1 MNARPSSDRHFHA
14 ARFNTRSGRLNGY
27 TRTGLR
33 CVRPENGMPSA
44 APKTSSRIGVTI
56 SDDRMTASV
65 LLRPGANTSPLV
77 VTEIVEALQTTGV
90 LIDDEVRER
99 AEEFVTQAAGDET
112 PESFIVAKGT
122 PPEGRDEIFVLNPA
136 LEETAAEWLADAP
149 VDFYTLN
156 NIITVEKDSLI
167 GTITPIV
174 PPKDGRNV
182 EGEVVTAKHVPV
194 ALKLDNTV
202 RRADDHPDTILA
214 SVDGKVIERNNTLS
228 IDETLVI
235 KGDVGFETGNIDSK
249 IAVHINGGIPDRF
262 EVKSLCGVTVAMS
275 IEGARVS
282 AGGDVTVSRGI
293 VGRGVGLV
301 TAGGSITFKFCVD
314 AHLIA
319 SGDVKV
325 SKQSMNS
332 HLCVGGSLI
341 AGSASIVGGTVFAMD
356 RVDLAHIGS
365 QRNIPTQIVVGVHPD
380 VVRDLALI
388 EQRIERVEKLVRQIR
403 DVLAPLRK
411 SKQTVPAEQA
421 KKIKALLAR
430 ADQATKKIAGDKER
444 RDDLLTKTYTD
455 TPSSIHVS
463 GTIYAGTVVRVADR
477 QTTFHKDMKGPI
489 CIEKRKLENVTELV
503 AVNTLTASIKIL
515 SHEKRTPIELIDGFE
530 LEEDETAA

>member
-1 MNARPSSDRHFHA
+1 
-14 ARFNTRSGRLNGY
+14 
-27 TRTGLR
+27 
-33 CVRPENGMPSA
+33 MPSA
-44 APKTSSRIGVTI
+44 APTTSSRIGVTI

-65 LLRPGANTSPLV
+65 LLRPGGDTSPLV
-77 VTEIVEALQTTGV
+77 VTEIVEALQTAGV

-99 AEEFVTQAAGDET
+99 AEEFVTLAAGDET

-122 PPEGRDEIFVLNPA
+122 PPEGRDETFVWNPE
-136 LEETAAEWLADAP
+136 LEETAADWLADAP
-149 VDFYTLN
+149 IDFYTLN
-156 NIITVEKDSLI
+156 SIITIEKDSPI

-182 EGEVVTAKHVPV
+182 EGEVVNAKHVPV

-202 RRADDHPDTILA
+202 RRADDDPNTILA
-214 SVDGKVIERNNTLS
+214 SVDGKVLEKNNTLS

-249 IAVHINGGIPDRF
+249 VAVHINGGIPDRF

-293 VGRGVGLV
+293 VGRGFGLV

-341 AGSASIVGGTVFAMD
+341 AGSASIVGGTVFAKD

-365 QRNIPTQIVVGVHPD
+365 QRNIPTRIVVGVHPD

-388 EQRIERVEKLVRQIR
+388 EQRIERVEKLVEQIR
-403 DVLAPLRK
+403 DVLAPLRN
-411 SKQTVPAEQA
+411 SKEPLPAAQDKQA
-421 KKIKALLAR
+421 RALLGR
-430 ADQATKKIAGDKER
+430 ANEATKKIAG
-444 RDDLLTKTYTD
+444 
-455 TPSSIHVS
+455 
-463 GTIYAGTVVRVADR
+463 
-477 QTTFHKDMKGPI
+477 
-489 CIEKRKLENVTELV
+489 
-503 AVNTLTASIKIL
+503 
-515 SHEKRTPIELIDGFE
+515 
-530 LEEDETAA
+530 